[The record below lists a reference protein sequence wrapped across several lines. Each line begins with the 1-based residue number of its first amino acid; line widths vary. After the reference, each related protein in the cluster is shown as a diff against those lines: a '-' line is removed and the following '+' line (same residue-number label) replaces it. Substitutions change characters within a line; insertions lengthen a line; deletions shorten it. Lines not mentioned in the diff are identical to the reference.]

1 MSSRYGILIF
11 AVLLVGCQ
19 AKTPQIKEVFVPVY
33 KYVAVPEQYTAP
45 LDIAEPEATKECGPL
60 DTVCELRQVAH
71 KRKLS
76 LQQCNKQLGQIRFIQ
91 GSNTDGN

>member
-1 MSSRYGILIF
+1 MSCRYGVLIL
-11 AVLLVGCQ
+11 AVFLVGCQ

-33 KYVAVPEQYTAP
+33 KYVAVPDKYTTLLP
-45 LDIAEPEATKECGPL
+45 IAEPEVTEECGPL